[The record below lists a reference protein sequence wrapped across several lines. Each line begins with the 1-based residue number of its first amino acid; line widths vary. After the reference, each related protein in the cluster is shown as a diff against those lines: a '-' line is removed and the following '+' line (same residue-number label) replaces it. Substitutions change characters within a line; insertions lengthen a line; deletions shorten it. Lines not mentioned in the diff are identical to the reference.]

1 MNRYYIVKESGG
13 LLLSVGSNDQD
24 NLIRVGEKDGIPIY
38 KSAEVARKTEFRK
51 AKQKKENALK
61 NRQNSRSIDIQVSIN
76 IADNDLT
83 TKFRK
88 FCKDL
93 EKKRVAKVNVHIIK
107 KIRGRKSNLSFE
119 DFTQFMDEVLT
130 ERLDET
136 GYNYTVKADGLKKR
150 YMVEICR

>member
-1 MNRYYIVKESGG
+1 M
-13 LLLSVGSNDQD
+13 LSVGSSNQD
-24 NLIRVGEKDGIPIY
+24 SMIRVGEKDGVPIF
-38 KSAEVARKTEFRK
+38 KPAEVARKAEFQK
-51 AKQKKENALK
+51 AKKKKENALK
-61 NRQNSRSIDIQVSIN
+61 NRQNSRSIDIQISIN

-93 EKKRVAKVNVHIIK
+93 EKKRVARVNLNIIK
-107 KIRGRKSNLSFE
+107 KVRGRKSNLLFDE
-119 DFTQFMDEVLT
+119 FTQFMDTVLT
-130 ERLDET
+130 ERLEET